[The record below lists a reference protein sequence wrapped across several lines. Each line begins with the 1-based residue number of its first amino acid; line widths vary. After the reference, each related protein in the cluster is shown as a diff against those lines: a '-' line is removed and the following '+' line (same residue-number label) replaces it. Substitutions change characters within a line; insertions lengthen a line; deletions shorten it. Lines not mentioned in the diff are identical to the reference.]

1 MDELWLAVRWLH
13 LLAMAFFVGGQLFLA
28 AVVAPVERSAADPQ
42 RLRAIA
48 RRFGHGTVIAL
59 AVLLATGAA
68 MASHYDRWSD
78 GTLQLKLALVA
89 LVAGLLIWHTRRP
102 RLHALEAAVFVVSV
116 GIVWLGITLAH

>member
-28 AVVAPVERSAADPQ
+28 AVVVPVERRAADPQ

-48 RRFGHGTVIAL
+48 RRFGYGTAFAL

-68 MASHYDRWSD
+68 MASHYNRWSE
-78 GTLQLKLALVA
+78 GALQLKLALVA
-89 LVAGLLIWHTRRP
+89 LVAGLLMWHTRRP

-116 GIVWLGITLAH
+116 GIVWLGLTLAH